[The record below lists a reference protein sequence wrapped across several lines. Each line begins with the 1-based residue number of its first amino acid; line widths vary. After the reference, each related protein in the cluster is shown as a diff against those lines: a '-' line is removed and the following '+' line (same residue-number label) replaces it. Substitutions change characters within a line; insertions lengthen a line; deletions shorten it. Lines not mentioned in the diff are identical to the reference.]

1 MRVIEWST
9 EDRAPHENDLWNL
22 FSDHPDK
29 PAETILFYS
38 QLAPLLRKMRLKD
51 ETRLYHVYGTGDIVF
66 GGVVSPLESIPFRA
80 TVTQRNLRRVAAA
93 IARRGPGEVAI
104 RYLGTVRD

>member
-104 RYLGTVRD
+104 QYLGTVRD